1 MLLPL
6 NIPKTMVNSSIYL
19 FYPLD
24 SEKGNRNS
32 QKSRIQWPQKQSV
45 FHKTGIIVTISA
57 NYCTYKTDLYNW
69 IKTLN
74 RRQALTAI
82 ALLISLFVCD
92 LPGQDN
98 PLPELTLQ
106 EAAPATVVPED
117 SLSELTESVLSLQEE
132 ATSPD
137 TTSSESQP
145 LTNEPSAQ
153 PDGPDVQEYIEP
165 RRLRDIDLDLFEN
178 RLKLFRGFKEW
189 DTDQVGRWAR
199 IDYLISWRRGT
210 RTPSLATTST
220 AGTPIEEAGVLGLS
234 STSNLLG
241 SNTLND
247 EATPGIR
254 VDFGRWLPGSETG
267 IGARFYS
274 MFDAG
279 STHTFNEGVVSRPFF
294 NVDAGENQSLPINFP
309 GSEAGSLTVSSAAKM
324 LGTDVYVMRPWRSSG
339 IARINFIAG
348 YQFSRFDESLMLR
361 SDSTNLDGRN
371 SIPVGTQLEV
381 TDSFRT
387 RNIFHGGLIGLSSDI
402 NGGDYTVSFLA
413 KVGLGSVNHSI
424 VTSGSSVITDPGGGT
439 NTLEGLLVRNS
450 NQGEFSSNR
459 FTAIPEFSVRYTK
472 HLNDS
477 LDFSL
482 GYSVIYWGH
491 AVQPGNQV
499 DINVDMTNTT
509 GQPIMPF
516 AIDHYWAQSLN
527 MGLTFRY

>member
-1 MLLPL
+1 
-6 NIPKTMVNSSIYL
+6 MVNSSIYL
-19 FYPLD
+19 FYPSD
-24 SEKGNRNS
+24 PEKGNRNS
-32 QKSRIQWPQKQSV
+32 QKSQNQSPMWQSV
-45 FHKTGIIVTISA
+45 FHKTDIIVTISA
-57 NYCTYKTDLYNW
+57 NYCTHKIDLYKW
-69 IKTLN
+69 INTLN
-74 RRQALTAI
+74 RRQALTVI
-82 ALLISLFVCD
+82 ALLNSLFACD
-92 LPGQDN
+92 LSGQDN
-98 PLPELTLQ
+98 PLPELSLQ
-106 EAAPATVVPED
+106 EAAPETIAPD
-117 SLSELTESVLSLQEE
+117 DLLSELTESVLSLKED
-132 ATSPD
+132 P
-137 TTSSESQP
+137 TTSENPPLETQP
-145 LTNEPSAQ
+145 LTNESTNQ
-153 PDGPDVQEYIEP
+153 PDATVVQEYIEP

-189 DTDQVGRWAR
+189 DNDQVGRWAR
-199 IDYLISWRRGT
+199 VDYLISWRRGT
-210 RTPSLATTST
+210 STPALATTST
-220 AGTPIEEAGVLGLS
+220 AGTPIEDAGVLGLS
-234 STSNLLG
+234 PTSNLLG
-241 SNTLND
+241 NNRLND

-254 VDFGRWLPGSETG
+254 VDFGRWLPGSDTG

-279 STHTFNEGVVSRPFF
+279 STHTFDEGIVSRPFF
-294 NVDAGENQSLPINFP
+294 NVDAGENQSLPVNFP
-309 GSEAGSLTVSSAAKM
+309 GSEAGSLTVSSTAKM

-348 YQFSRFDESLMLR
+348 YQFSRFDESLMIR

-387 RNIFHGGLIGLSSDI
+387 KNIFHGGLLGVSSDI

-413 KVGLGSVNHSI
+413 KVGLGGVNHTI
-424 VTSGSSVITDPGGGT
+424 VTSGSSIITDPGGGT

-450 NQGEFSSNR
+450 NQGEFTSNR

-482 GYSVIYWGH
+482 GYSVVYWGH

-509 GQPIMPF
+509 GQPAMPF
-516 AIDHYWAQSLN
+516 TIDHYWAQSLN
-527 MGLTFRY
+527 MGLTFRF